1 MHELSIAQSLLEIIE
16 HEVLPYKGARV
27 TTVTLRIG
35 KLSGIMPDALRFGFE
50 ALSRGGIAEG
60 ASLIIEELPLRIRCH
75 QCGTESITDNPFLL
89 CPQCNGTEVEMIAG
103 RELEIKEM
111 EIEDGN
117 QGSEK
122 HP

>member
-16 HEVLPYKGARV
+16 HEAIPYKGARV

-35 KLSGIMPDALRFGFE
+35 KLSGVVPDALKFGFE

-60 ASLIIEELPLRIRCH
+60 ASLIIEEVPLRIKCH
-75 QCGTESITDNPFLL
+75 QCGAESAIHDPFLL
-89 CPQCNGTEVEMIAG
+89 CPRCNGAEVEMIAG

-117 QGSEK
+117 NGSEK

>member
-16 HEVLPYKGARV
+16 HEALPYRGARV

-35 KLSGIMPDALRFGFE
+35 KLSGVMPDALRFGFE
-50 ALSRGGIAEG
+50 ALSKGGIAEG
-60 ASLIIEELPLRIRCH
+60 ASLMIEEVPVMIYCH
-75 QCGTESITDNPFLL
+75 QCGGKNTTDNPFLL
-89 CPQCNGTEVEMIAG
+89 CPRCNGTEVEMIAG

-111 EIEDGN
+111 EIDDGN

>member
-16 HEVLPYKGARV
+16 HEALPYKGARV

-35 KLSGIMPDALRFGFE
+35 KLSGVMPDALRFGFE
-50 ALSRGGIAEG
+50 ALSRGGVAEG
-60 ASLIIEELPLRIRCH
+60 ASLLIEEVPVMIHCHRC
-75 QCGTESITDNPFLL
+75 GGKSSTDDPFLL
-89 CPQCNGTEVEMIAG
+89 CPRCNGSEVELTAG

-111 EIEDGN
+111 EIDDGN